1 MLFIP
6 NYQQFGGVRAC
17 CVLPT
22 HYKQMRP
29 ETQRQLRPGLNI
41 KPKEVALCL

>member
-6 NYQQFGGVRAC
+6 NYQQFGRVRAC
-17 CVLPT
+17 CVASA

-29 ETQRQLRPGLNI
+29 ETQRQLRPGLNT
-41 KPKEVALCL
+41 KRKELALCL